1 MCKIPSKKF
10 GPFSWAQKKNR
21 SFPWSR
27 ERPAWNYMGPAMSWP
42 WKSMVLAQTVD
53 SSNNSPWRIPFSV
66 KGFSDMV
73 SIPQRNSEIQ
83 NLICQEMLKHG
94 LVLRTYPSGTWANET
109 FELIG
114 IFGEKACG
122 INQRI
127 NLMVFCFKKM
137 HIITIQLMES
147 HLLTWWPYSLLLVCH
162 TGAGF
167 HLSQWP
173 CGHWDFIF
181 EVIIA
186 WNSNFSCVTSSAIC
200 QKKSG
205 NFGKKVAVLA
215 STLPVISLRSPV
227 CTVQVPTN
235 SQMACHQCVFFTTS
249 KGRAMEGFQMHCCP
263 RS

>member
-1 MCKIPSKKF
+1 
-10 GPFSWAQKKNR
+10 
-21 SFPWSR
+21 
-27 ERPAWNYMGPAMSWP
+27 
-42 WKSMVLAQTVD
+42 
-53 SSNNSPWRIPFSV
+53 
-66 KGFSDMV
+66 
-73 SIPQRNSEIQ
+73 
-83 NLICQEMLKHG
+83 
-94 LVLRTYPSGTWANET
+94 
-109 FELIG
+109 
-114 IFGEKACG
+114 
-122 INQRI
+122 
-127 NLMVFCFKKM
+127 
-137 HIITIQLMES
+137 MES
-147 HLLTWWPYSLLLVCH
+147 HLLTWWPSSLLLVCH

-235 SQMACHQCVFFTTS
+235 SEMACHQCVFFTILPKAEQWKGSRCIAVRAAKCNGVDGSLLRWWRKKRQARCGNALFFIDFIFKKSTAKHFLYPFACFYVNGFSSRDPTVSILAS
-249 KGRAMEGFQMHCCP
+249 KQSYKNIATHWKKHLNHPQKHKYNKILRNLVNYIKLDIDKWILNQDTECTGTLSKEVWMRNFRVTEF
-263 RS
+263 